1 MSTSPLR
8 VFPSWDSPGSRP
20 VGIAVSQ
27 LQRGSVM
34 VWRRHTHPTPKHHC
48 HLDTFLYPENAK
60 SFLLFV
66 SFLFLTADLGLGIR
80 SEREAAD
87 TVRALPLTLTDWD
100 PVLILVTAEGTQEG
114 MALSSCLAPTHFI
127 LRSAFQLDFE
137 DPHGPL
143 GTMREDLGERWV
155 QGVLPLAERKKTH
168 EPKAGQPHVFLRT
181 WVFSLSISVVG
192 PKLLWFL
199 LFWMPWKFLT
209 LVS

>member
-80 SEREAAD
+80 SEREDAD

-114 MALSSCLAPTHFI
+114 MALSSCLAPTHLYLEISFPAW
-127 LRSAFQLDFE
+127 RWGPSWTSWNYERGSWREVGSRCPAF
-137 DPHGPL
+137 G
-143 GTMREDLGERWV
+143 W
-155 QGVLPLAERKKTH
+155 AKKDTW
-168 EPKAGQPHVFLRT
+168 AQSRT
-181 WVFSLSISVVG
+181 ATCF
-192 PKLLWFL
+192 P
-199 LFWMPWKFLT
+199 
-209 LVS
+209 